1 VLIDAED
8 VVVCD
13 ILTIGGNKSEV
24 VEPTPGEAAIVVV
37 GAAPLPVNKAESATS
52 PTKGT
57 LCDFMTAMLYTQKP
71 VKQRQ
76 ARPSFRPEPWVR
88 RRAVLYLRASRI
100 ASTISKTAEL
110 N

>member
-1 VLIDAED
+1 MQKTFDK
-8 VVVCD
+8 CD
-13 ILTIGGNKSEV
+13 LLPVGGNRSEV
-24 VEPTPGEAAIVVV
+24 VDPTPREAAIVVV

-57 LCDFMTAMLYTQKP
+57 LCDFMAAILYTQNP

-88 RRAVLYLRASRI
+88 CRAVLYLRGSRI
-100 ASTISKTAEL
+100 ASTISQAADL